1 MYRFIT
7 FGLIIAALAIA
18 RPAAAQGSA
27 AGPGKI
33 VITVIPAGAT
43 FFTEADDNPNSGSF
57 GNYDLGGAVAV
68 NVNRYVGI
76 EGEVIGSIGVSQLIE
91 RGSSTFDG
99 RSPNTL
105 SYNGNLVLSASNAT
119 SIVPYV
125 TGGIGG
131 LTMFERSGLI
141 AGDAQTFLTG
151 NVGGGVSWYAGRW
164 GLRGDYRFVAVQ
176 SKDDAPPFFGREERY
191 GHRVYVGVLLNVAR

>member
-1 MYRFIT
+1 MYRFIAFALT
-7 FGLIIAALAIA
+7 VAGLAAATPALAQDA
-18 RPAAAQGSA
+18 A
-27 AGPGKI
+27 AGPGKV

-43 FFTEADDNPNSGSF
+43 FFTEADGNPDTGSF

-68 NVNRYVGI
+68 NFNRYVGV
-76 EGEVIGSIGVSQLIE
+76 EGEVSGSIGVSQLIE

-105 SYNGNLVLSASNAT
+105 NYSGNLVLQAPNTT

-125 TGGIGG
+125 TGGVGG
-131 LTMFERSGLI
+131 LTMFERTGLV

-151 NVGGGVSWYAGRW
+151 NVGAGLSWYGGRW
-164 GLRGDYRFVAVQ
+164 GLRGDYRFIAVQ
-176 SKDDAPPFFGREERY
+176 SKDDAPSFFGREERF
-191 GHRVYVGVLLNVAR
+191 GHRVYAGVLLNVAR